1 MSLEEKLIDRIDKFA
16 ADSGLNR
23 SALIAVAC
31 VQYMDAC
38 EAAPGLNSLLASLA
52 AFTQTVAEGKL
63 NPGTEAYNN
72 EVDKLTKQEADFKSQ
87 HKPPRAPEENRASG
101 LTLLSRF

>member
-1 MSLEEKLIDRIDKFA
+1 MQKKLSVSLEEKLIDRIDKFA

-72 EVDKLTKQEADFKSQ
+72 EVDKLTKQEADF
-87 HKPPRAPEENRASG
+87 RAS
-101 LTLLSRF
+101 TSRPCARRKPRKRG

>member
-1 MSLEEKLIDRIDKFA
+1 MDTLRIDKYSLYAYNGCMEVISCKKLSVSLEEKLIDRIDKFA
-16 ADSGLNR
+16 ADSGLNC

-52 AFTQTVAEGKL
+52 AFTPDGCRGQV
-63 NPGTEAYNN
+63 
-72 EVDKLTKQEADFKSQ
+72 
-87 HKPPRAPEENRASG
+87 KPRYRSI
-101 LTLLSRF
+101 

>member
-1 MSLEEKLIDRIDKFA
+1 MQKKLSVSLEEKLIDRIDKFA

-23 SALIAVAC
+23 SALSAVAC

-63 NPGTEAYNN
+63 NPGTEAYDN
-72 EVDKLTKQEADFKSQ
+72 EVDKLAKQEADFKRQ
-87 HKPPRAPEENRASG
+87 HKPPVRPKKTAEAG
-101 LTLLSRF
+101 